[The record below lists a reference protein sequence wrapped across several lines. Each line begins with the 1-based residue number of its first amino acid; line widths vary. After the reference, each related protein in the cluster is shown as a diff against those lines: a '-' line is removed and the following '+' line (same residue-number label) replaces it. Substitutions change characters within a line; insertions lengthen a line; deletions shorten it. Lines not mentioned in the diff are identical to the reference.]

1 MSAGDFRAR
10 QGGGPDPFVNPNT
23 GLNIA
28 EDTPFFCKTTTRPP
42 IDAGGG
48 TGGDTWNAVAKID
61 HSFTPATRL
70 SFRYALTDIKNPL
83 GASAVAASD
92 SPWPGFRS
100 DRTFRS
106 SNYGTTLTHT
116 FSANMVNESRI
127 NFMRTDPENPNG
139 TGDPSIPCLQVPNL
153 IGSPDGNPIVFPGY
167 IPNLCQF
174 ASLRAVDRR
183 IRFRAELGLRLRR
196 DGHTFKWAPA
206 FATLRDNHAFAAF
219 EGGTGHSPHR
229 KHGRRPIDGTYLL
242 AIDPKGHVPGEV
254 YDPSRRTADG
264 TELRRHYRYNEVS
277 LWAKTPS
284 RLTNRFTLTLGCGGN
299 TLVCCT
305 VRMPSALDA
314 NFYFDATG
322 SPTPSIL
329 QRPYMTRF
337 AMDASNVPTTSI
349 RTGTTLG
356 HASVLLG
363 TFLATEAPR
372 SGAGYGM
379 FYDKNFEMLC
389 STSSR
394 MRR

>member
-1 MSAGDFRAR
+1 MAAYVASGGPLPASDSGRIHVSGDFRAR

-174 ASLRAVDRR
+174 ASLRAGGPQK

-196 DGHTFKWAPA
+196 DGTPSNGALALPRCVITMFSPHLKAE
-206 FATLRDNHAFAAF
+206 R
-219 EGGTGHSPHR
+219 GHSPHR
-229 KHGRRPIDGTYLL
+229 KTWSPANSTEPTYWQSTQKDTCQ
-242 AIDPKGHVPGEV
+242 A
-254 YDPSRRTADG
+254 RCM
-264 TELRRHYRYNEVS
+264 
-277 LWAKTPS
+277 
-284 RLTNRFTLTLGCGGN
+284 TL
-299 TLVCCT
+299 
-305 VRMPSALDA
+305 
-314 NFYFDATG
+314 
-322 SPTPSIL
+322 
-329 QRPYMTRF
+329 Q
-337 AMDASNVPTTSI
+337 
-349 RTGTTLG
+349 
-356 HASVLLG
+356 
-363 TFLATEAPR
+363 
-372 SGAGYGM
+372 
-379 FYDKNFEMLC
+379 
-389 STSSR
+389 
-394 MRR
+394 